1 MGVRKKK
8 EGKLKKIVKV
18 LLFSFLGLLILAS
31 FAIAEEIK
39 KEENG
44 EAKLE
49 EIVVTA
55 TKTPHKLEDVPVET
69 VLISQ
74 EDIKNSNAKNVS
86 EILKDVPGFYIR
98 GENVPGSSSYLS
110 RLRGFDFDR
119 GYGLILID
127 GERVLGGGM
136 GEYGISINQIP
147 VEMIERIEIVKG
159 PSSVLYGSDA
169 IAGVVN
175 IITKPIP
182 EKPLFT
188 LNAGYGSE
196 ETSMAS
202 ISYGQKFKNIG
213 VLLSAQSEKS
223 ERGRYS
229 ASKDKFEAKHIM
241 TKLLYSI
248 SENVNFSVGMNYDKS
263 EWQYQIDE
271 KIKFSPSL
279 ELTLP
284 DTSVLKFKGYWNRL
298 NMDSF
303 SPGYT
308 RRFGDITYNDA
319 EVQYSRLFG
328 KIHLATAGVEYL
340 LRDINAS
347 FADKQDK
354 VWSFYL
360 QDEMTPKPFSIVFG
374 GRLDNHSLYGT
385 EFNPKASI
393 MWEISDK
400 TRLRASVGRAF
411 KSPTIRQLYVFFKH
425 GNWWNRPDPDL
436 NPEVSWGYSAGVE
449 QIISDRISANL
460 SLYRNDVKDII
471 IAVDTTDKID
481 NVPVRTWKN
490 VREAYTQ
497 GIEFSLTAYIID
509 NFGVNLGYTYL
520 DTENK
525 ELKKELPYSPHNT
538 VNIGLNYEIK
548 RLLASIHWVTNYYSK
563 AFSNETN
570 TSEIKEYSVSNLKI
584 IKEITKNISFSLD
597 IDNIFGSDYGEP
609 NKEWL
614 GRVYFGKLGVKI

>member
-1 MGVRKKK
+1 MFSR
-8 EGKLKKIVKV
+8 I
-18 LLFSFLGLLILAS
+18 LLALFLLAS
-31 FAIAEEIK
+31 VSTAFAEEAK
-39 KEENG
+39 

-55 TKTPHKLEDVPVET
+55 TKTPHTLEDVPVET
-69 VLISQ
+69 VLINR
-74 EDIKNSNAKNVS
+74 EDIEASNAKNVS
-86 EILKDVPGFYIR
+86 EVLKDVPGFYIR

-110 RLRGFDFDR
+110 RLRGFDFDK
-119 GYGLILID
+119 GYGLVLIN

-147 VEMIERIEIVKG
+147 LEMIERIEIIKG

-169 IAGVVN
+169 VAGVVN

-188 LNAGYGSE
+188 LSGGYGSE
-196 ETSMAS
+196 ETSLAS
-202 ISYGQKFKNIG
+202 ISYGQKIKDFG
-213 VLLSAQSEKS
+213 VLISAQHEKS

-229 ASKDKFEAKHIM
+229 ASEDEFEARHIL
-241 TKLLYSI
+241 TKLSYDI
-248 SENVNFSVGMNYDKS
+248 SEKVNASVGINYDKS

-271 KIKFSPSL
+271 KLRFSPSL

-284 DTSVLKFKGYWNRL
+284 DTSFLKVKGYWHRL
-298 NMDSF
+298 DMDSF

-308 RRFGDITYNDA
+308 RRFGDITYTQA
-319 EVQYSRLFG
+319 ELQYTRPFG
-328 KIHLATAGVEYL
+328 HTHLATAGAEYL
-340 LRDINAS
+340 LRDIDAS
-347 FADKQDK
+347 FADKEDT

-360 QDEMTPKPFSIVFG
+360 QDEMTLKPFGIVMG
-374 GRLDNHSLYGT
+374 GRIDNHSLYGT

-393 MWEISDK
+393 MWEISEK
-400 TRLRASVGRAF
+400 TRLRASAGRAF

-425 GNWWNRPDPDL
+425 GNWWNRPNPDM
-436 NPEVSWGYSAGVE
+436 NPEVSWGYSAGIE
-449 QIISDRISANL
+449 QVISDKISAGL
-460 SLYRNDVKDII
+460 SLFRNDVKDII
-471 IAVDTTDKID
+471 VAVSTSEKID

-497 GIEFSLTAYIID
+497 GIEFSIKATVIENLAM
-509 NFGVNLGYTYL
+509 NLGYAYL

-525 ELKKELPYSPHNT
+525 ELNKDLPYSPHHT
-538 VNIGLNYEIK
+538 VNTGLDYEIK
-548 RLLASIHWVTNYYSK
+548 RWPASLHWRTTYYSE

-570 TSEIKEYSVSNLKI
+570 TSEIKGYSVSNLKI
-584 IKEITKNISFSLD
+584 IKEITKNISASLD

-609 NKEWL
+609 DKEWL
-614 GRVYFGKLGVKI
+614 GRVYFGKLTIKI